1 MSYFNHHSQ
10 LTPAYPAAQSRPSV
24 LQRVLDAIAHEPQ
37 YTSERVWTDL
47 IERNGG
53 RLTDE
58 VERKI
63 AQRL

>member
-1 MSYFNHHSQ
+1 MSYFNHPSE
-10 LTPAYPAAQSRPSV
+10 LVPATVDQSRPSF

-37 YTSERVWTDL
+37 HASERLWIDL

-63 AQRL
+63 ALHL